1 MSFCRLNTK
10 KRLAE
15 LSRFPGRPSR
25 LCDYDGPSH
34 LNDRDAG
41 EPMRFKI
48 LGPLEIEDD
57 EERPVSVTRRLHRAA
72 LSLLLLNAGQPCSV
86 AVMISALWGDSPP
99 LSPDVSLRSCIYGI
113 RKLLPD
119 SQRLR
124 THPAGYLIHVDPG
137 ELDLHVF
144 RDLAAEG
151 REALDSGN
159 PIDAASALARALDL
173 WRDPPVADLPD
184 VRAKD
189 KLLDQRKEAQDALL
203 DARLALGR
211 HRQVLAEL
219 RCIVAAD
226 PLREHAWAQLVT
238 ALYRCGARAEA
249 LAAYSRLRLTLVSA
263 YGIEPGPELQ
273 DLHKK
278 VLADDPALM
287 LTDEA
292 GTQLA
297 RRPDHA
303 SHASTGEVERRNLP
317 MPATRLAPALAR
329 PACQLPASV
338 TDFAGR
344 QQELADLLARL
355 PAEGMAVTVLT
366 GMPGIGKTALAVH
379 AAHLRASAFPDGQLC
394 AWLDDRGSPR
404 DPQVV
409 LGELMRALGVPS
421 GHIPVSSFEREA
433 MYRSALAG
441 RRVLVLADG
450 ATSAAQVRPLLPGT
464 AGCAVL
470 VTSRSRL
477 ADLDGA
483 KIIELGGML
492 PVETVSL
499 LGQISGREMTGAN
512 GEAALAIAAMCGYLP
527 LAIRI
532 AGARLADDPDLSVTG
547 FAELLYD
554 DRRRLSELSVGDQSV
569 RARFAGAARGLSGTA
584 RAVLA
589 LLAAGGPR
597 DAPGWVITA
606 MLFEEPAA
614 NLVAPALAN
623 AGLLHRVPGLP
634 TVGGSKGPAYRMHPL
649 VRAYAGELLA
659 QANPALISALIG
671 RLLASGWLEPAYG
684 GDSVRRI
691 TSLVGDLRTT
701 SVNPARA

>member
-1 MSFCRLNTK
+1 
-10 KRLAE
+10 
-15 LSRFPGRPSR
+15 
-25 LCDYDGPSH
+25 
-34 LNDRDAG
+34 
-41 EPMRFKI
+41 MRFKI

-57 EERPVSVTRRLHRAA
+57 QARPVPVTRRMHRAT
-72 LSLLLLNAGQPCSV
+72 LSLLLLNASQPC
-86 AVMISALWGDSPP
+86 AVPALVSALWGDSPP
-99 LSPDVSLRSCIYGI
+99 LSPDVSLRSCVYGI

-124 THPAGYLIHVDPG
+124 THPSGYLIHVHPG
-137 ELDLHVF
+137 ELDLHSF
-144 RDLAAEG
+144 RDLVADG
-151 REALDSGN
+151 RDALDSGK
-159 PIDAASALARALDL
+159 PLEAATALAMALDL
-173 WRDPPVADLPD
+173 WRDPPACDLPD
-184 VRAKD
+184 VRAKH

-219 RCIVAAD
+219 RGIVASD
-226 PLREHAWAQLVT
+226 PLREHAWAQLMT

-278 VLADDPALM
+278 VLGDDPALM
-287 LTDEA
+287 LAAGA

-297 RRPDHA
+297 RRPSQA
-303 SHASTGEVERRNLP
+303 AAARTGEIESVRRSTTELMPAPSTG
-317 MPATRLAPALAR
+317 LAPTVAR

-338 TDFAGR
+338 ADFTGR
-344 QQELADLLARL
+344 QQELADLLARV

-366 GMPGIGKTALAVH
+366 GMPGVGKTELAVH

-394 AWLDDRGSPR
+394 AWLHDSGSPR
-404 DPQVV
+404 DPQIV
-409 LGELMRALGVPS
+409 LGELLRGLGVPP

-441 RRVLVLADG
+441 RRVLVLIDG
-450 ATSAAQVRPLLPGT
+450 ASSAAQVRPLLPGT
-464 AGCAVL
+464 TGCAVL

-477 ADLDGA
+477 ADVDGA

-492 PVETVSL
+492 PMDTVSL
-499 LGQISGREMTGAN
+499 LSQISGREMMGAN
-512 GEAALAIAAMCGYLP
+512 AESALAIATMCGYLP

-532 AGARLADDPDLSVTG
+532 AGARLADDPDLTVTG
-547 FAELLYD
+547 LAELLWD
-554 DRRRLSELSVGDQSV
+554 DNQRLDELSVGDQSV
-569 RARFAGAARGLSGTA
+569 RARFADAARGLSGTA

-589 LLAAGGPR
+589 LLAAAGPR
-597 DAPGWVITA
+597 DAPGWLVA
-606 MLFEEPAA
+606 SMLFEDPGA

-623 AGLLHRVPGLP
+623 VGLLHRVHGVP
-634 TVGGSKGPAYRMHPL
+634 TTGGSKGPAYRMHPL

-659 QANPALISALIG
+659 EANPGFIGAATG
-671 RLLASGWLEPAYG
+671 RLLASGWLELTSA
-684 GDSVRRI
+684 GDTAVLDRLPHHYPLRI
-691 TSLVGDLRTT
+691 DPLTPL
-701 SVNPARA
+701 ARA